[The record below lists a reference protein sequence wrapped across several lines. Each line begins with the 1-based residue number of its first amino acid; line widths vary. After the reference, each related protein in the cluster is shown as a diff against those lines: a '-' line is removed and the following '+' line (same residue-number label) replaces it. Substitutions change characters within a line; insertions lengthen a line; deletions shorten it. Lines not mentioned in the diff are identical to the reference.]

1 MRSKPVFI
9 CLAALA
15 ALHSASPPA
24 RAAEEIPGL
33 ETEYGELLPGDG
45 ARLRTIV
52 TKPQQAAGRL
62 PAVLFVQWLSCDSI
76 ELRPD
81 AQDGWS
87 VMLRRLMSESG
98 MLWQR
103 TEKSGVGESKG
114 TPCAQLDYETELA
127 HHRAALRQL
136 RSRPDVDPRR
146 IVVFGASMGSNYAP
160 LVAADQDVAGVVV
173 WGGGA
178 TTWFERM
185 LRFERNALDL
195 GDTEPQAVAGE
206 VNARAAYFQR
216 YLLKGEAPAAIA
228 ASDPKLGEVWK
239 RIVGTSDTGHY
250 GRPFAFHQQAQKQ
263 NWAGAWARVRAPVLV
278 LYGEYDWFESH
289 DAAQLIANIVNDREP
304 GSATFRE
311 LPQLDHHFTRYA
323 SRRDAFREKDGK
335 ENAGP
340 AVTAILDWLSQIGVR
355 GRDSRARN
363 VLDLGVAAM
372 GGKEALAALGTVRR
386 EFLDAWVDPSQGQ
399 RPWHGGPD
407 ELPPANGGFERTP
420 VVTFIDYSRG
430 RWLETQK
437 YLDSPQEYALVVDAV
452 TAKRGFR
459 TIQYRDEHPFFD
471 EFPASDLAG
480 LTTRKLRR
488 HPEGILGMALARVDT
503 LEWISDNVISFTDSL
518 DTRVRLYFDARTH
531 LLTKAETARDHP
543 LMGTTTSET
552 TFSDYR
558 PVGALKLPFKYL
570 DRSIGVPTR
579 SQAMTTIELN
589 AALPAAQFAPPQQ
602 FVAVRHAPESP
613 QLEKISESLYLIRG
627 PYNVMFSVSAVDVVV
642 FEAPMSAQYGAQ
654 ILQLVRSVARA
665 KPIRYVVA
673 SHFHYDHLA
682 GLSAF
687 VAAGIRIVA
696 PPDAQ
701 ETIEKAMSLKGFAP
715 QIEVVSKQR
724 AFDRGDVR
732 ARVYDFGPAPHVA
745 QILGAYFPDEKLL
758 YVGDLL
764 DVLTEELVIAGVDAV
779 PMRKKIDE
787 LGLAVERFVP
797 VHGLPITGEQLQG
810 AYRIRAKYV
819 H

>member
-195 GDTEPQAVAGE
+195 GDTEPQAVAAE

-216 YLLKGEAPAAIA
+216 YLLKSETPAAIA

-289 DAAQLIANIVNDREP
+289 DAAQLIANIVNDRKP

-335 ENAGP
+335 ESAGP

-372 GGKEALAALGTVRR
+372 GGREGLAALG
-386 EFLDAWVDPSQGQ
+386 
-399 RPWHGGPD
+399 
-407 ELPPANGGFERTP
+407 
-420 VVTFIDYSRG
+420 
-430 RWLETQK
+430 
-437 YLDSPQEYALVVDAV
+437 
-452 TAKRGFR
+452 
-459 TIQYRDEHPFFD
+459 
-471 EFPASDLAG
+471 
-480 LTTRKLRR
+480 
-488 HPEGILGMALARVDT
+488 
-503 LEWISDNVISFTDSL
+503 
-518 DTRVRLYFDARTH
+518 
-531 LLTKAETARDHP
+531 
-543 LMGTTTSET
+543 
-552 TFSDYR
+552 
-558 PVGALKLPFKYL
+558 
-570 DRSIGVPTR
+570 
-579 SQAMTTIELN
+579 SQAMTAIELN
-589 AALPAAQFAPPQQ
+589 AALPAAQFVPPQQ

-627 PYNVMFSVSAVDVVV
+627 PYNVMFSVFPRDVVV
-642 FEAPMSAQYGAQ
+642 FEAPMSTQYGQ
-654 ILQLVRSVARA
+654 EILRMVRSVAGN
-665 KPIRYVVA
+665 KPIRCVVA
-673 SHFHYDHLA
+673 SHFHFDHLA
-682 GLSAF
+682 GLGAF
-687 VAAGIRIVA
+687 AAERIPVVA
-696 PPDAQ
+696 PPDAK
-701 ETIEKAMSLKGFAP
+701 ETIEKAMSGKGFATTVEP
-715 QIEVVSKQR
+715 VSKQKV
-724 AFDRGDVR
+724 FDDGDVR

-779 PMRKKIDE
+779 PMRRKMRE
-787 LGLAVERFVP
+787 LGLDVQRFVP
-797 VHGLPITGEQLQG
+797 VHGLPITGEQLEG
-810 AYRIRAKYV
+810 AYRIRAKYLPEDQSARSSSL
-819 H
+819 